1 MNPLVS
7 HKNIPLVGLH
17 NRPIVTDFLYAKT
30 SKPKPIIIFCH
41 GYKGYKDWG
50 AWPLMLQQFAE
61 QGNFVVSF
69 NFSHNGGTV
78 QEPIDFPDLEAF
90 ANDNFSKQQDDLQSV
105 INEVLSPDFKFTAE
119 VDTENVILIGH
130 SRGGGVVILKAA
142 AENKVAKVVSLAPIS
157 TYDTSFPTGEV
168 LENWKK
174 EGVMYVTNGRT
185 QQEMPLY
192 FQLYEDYQKNKAVLN
207 ISAAAEK
214 LTVPHL
220 IIHGIEDKAVTVDN
234 AELLHEKSK
243 QSELFL
249 LSTDHVF
256 GAKQP
261 WESNK
266 MPEALQQ
273 VTDKITK
280 FLSNTK

>member
-7 HKNIPLVGLH
+7 HKNIPLVGQH
-17 NRPIVTDFLYAKT
+17 NRPIVTDFLYANT
-30 SKPKPIIIFCH
+30 SKPKPVVVFCH
-41 GYKGYKDWG
+41 GYKGFKDWG
-50 AWPLMLQQFAE
+50 AWPLMLQQLAE

-69 NFSHNGGTV
+69 NFSHNGGTI

-90 ANDNFSKQQDDLQSV
+90 ANDNFSIQQDDLQSV
-105 INEVLSPDFKFTAE
+105 IDEVLSPVFKFVSE
-119 VDTENVILIGH
+119 VNTENVTLIGH

-142 AENKVAKVVSLAPIS
+142 AEKKITKIVSLAPIS
-157 TYDTSFPTGEV
+157 TYDTSFPTGKV

-192 FQLYEDYQKNKAVLN
+192 FQLYEDYQKNKASLH

-214 LTVPHL
+214 LTIPHL
-220 IIHGIEDKAVTVDN
+220 IVHGIEDKAVTVDN
-234 AELLHEKSK
+234 AELLHAKSK

-261 WESNK
+261 WEPNK
-266 MPEALQQ
+266 MPEALQL
-273 VTDKITK
+273 VTDKIIK